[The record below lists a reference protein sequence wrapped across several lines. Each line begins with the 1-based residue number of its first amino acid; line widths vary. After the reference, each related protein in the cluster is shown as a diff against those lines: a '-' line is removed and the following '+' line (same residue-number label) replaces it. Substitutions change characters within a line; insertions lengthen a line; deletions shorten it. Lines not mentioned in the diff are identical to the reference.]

1 LRRKSVTYPPWS
13 VCFGEQTASLNHTI
27 FEQEWNDLEKYS
39 VSDFELIAWRTNTDI
54 DTEVRFLFVVGESS
68 AVSSGKNWLSI
79 TVIHIRDCT
88 DT

>member
-1 LRRKSVTYPPWS
+1 LRRERVTYPPGS

-39 VSDFELIAWRTNTDI
+39 VSDFELVAWRTNTDI

-68 AVSSGKNWLSI
+68 AVSSGKNRLSVAI
-79 TVIHIRDCT
+79 VHIRDCANA
-88 DT
+88 